1 MKYNVIV
8 LGGGESGVGAALLA
22 HKHGLNV
29 MLSDAK
35 PLQPAYQQMLEENG
49 VPFYIAEE
57 QWTEQTEADICVKS
71 PGISP
76 KAPIVQKIKAAGI
89 PIISEIA
96 FAGRFTKAKITGIT
110 GTNGKTTTTLL
121 TYHVYKK
128 AGLDV
133 RCAGNVGRGFA
144 MDLFLHDHDPA
155 HYVLELSSFQ
165 LEDLDTFRIHTG
177 ILTNLTPDHLDRY
190 AYTADLYYEAKFN
203 MLRSQTKED
212 VFIWCADDEESARMM
227 KKRTFHSRALAFGTG
242 PQNHLAAWSTETAL
256 YLPIDT
262 DQTPFEIMITELAL
276 KGKHNVYNSLAAAL
290 AARVQDI
297 GKEDI
302 REAFADFQNIEHRLE
317 IVHKIKGIDYIN
329 DSKATNVNAVWYALE
344 CTEGPIIWIAGGVD
358 KGNDYSSLVPL
369 VKEKVKT
376 LICLGTDN
384 GPLLAAFKDVVPSI
398 METQSMEEAV
408 KASYYMGKNGDKVLL
423 SPACASF
430 DLFKNYE
437 DRGRQFKHW
446 VNEL

>member
-1 MKYNVIV
+1 MKYDVIV

-22 HKHGLNV
+22 KKHGLKV
-29 MLSDAK
+29 LLSDAK
-35 PLQPAYQQMLEENG
+35 ELQPNYRELLEKHG
-49 VPFYIAEE
+49 IPFEISAE
-57 QWTEQTEADICVKS
+57 QLAILPEADLCVKS
-71 PGISP
+71 PGIP
-76 KAPIVQKIKAAGI
+76 PQAAIMQKIKAAGI
-89 PIISEIA
+89 PVVSEIA

-128 AGLDV
+128 GGLDV

-144 MDLFLHDHDPA
+144 MDLFLHDHDPE

-165 LEDLDTFRIHTG
+165 LEALDTFRIHTG

-190 AYTADLYYEAKFN
+190 QYTADLYYEAKFN
-203 MLRSQTKED
+203 MLRSQSEND
-212 VFIWCADDEESARMM
+212 VFIWCADDEESLRMM
-227 KKRTFHSRALAFGTG
+227 QGRPFRSTILAYGAGPKK
-242 PQNHLAAWSTETAL
+242 NLAAWSTDKAL
-256 YLPIDT
+256 YIPTET

-297 GKEDI
+297 AKEDI

-317 IVHKIKGIDYIN
+317 FVQKIKGIDFIN

-344 CTEGPIIWIAGGVD
+344 CTEGPVIWIAGGVD
-358 KGNDYSSLVPL
+358 KGNDYSSLIPL
-369 VKEKVKT
+369 VKDKVKT

-384 GPLLAAFKDVVPSI
+384 SPLLEAFRDVVPSI

-437 DRGRQFKHW
+437 DRGRQFKQW

>member
-1 MKYNVIV
+1 MNYDVIV

-22 HKHGLNV
+22 HKHGLSV
-29 MLSDAK
+29 FLSEAK
-35 PLQPAYQQMLEENG
+35 ALQPAYQKMLDEHGIPYEVAAEQLAILPKAG
-49 VPFYIAEE
+49 V
-57 QWTEQTEADICVKS
+57 CVKS
-71 PGISP
+71 PGIPP
-76 KAPIVQKIKAAGI
+76 KANVVQKIKAAGI
-89 PIISEIA
+89 PILSEIA

-144 MDLFLHDHDPA
+144 MDLFLHDYDPA

-165 LEDLDTFRIHTG
+165 LEALDTFRIHTG

-190 AYTADLYYEAKFN
+190 EYTADLYYEAKFN
-203 MLRSQTKED
+203 MLRSQTEED

-227 KKRTFHSRALAFGTG
+227 KNRTFRSRALAFGTG
-242 PQNHLAAWSTETAL
+242 PRPHLAAWTTDNAL
-256 YLPIDT
+256 YLPINT
-262 DQTPFEIMITELAL
+262 DQTPFEIMITELAI

-297 GKEDI
+297 AKEDI

-317 IVHKIKGIDYIN
+317 FVNKIKGIDYIN

-369 VKEKVKT
+369 VKDKVKT
-376 LICLGTDN
+376 LICLGIHN
-384 GPLLAAFKDVVPSI
+384 GPLLDAFKEVVPTI

>member
-29 MLSDAK
+29 LLSDAK
-35 PLQPAYQQMLEENG
+35 PLQPAFQQLLEENG
-49 VPFYIAEE
+49 VPYEIAEE
-57 QWTEQTEADICVKS
+57 QLAAGTQADICVKS

-76 KAPIVQKIKAAGI
+76 KTPIVQKIKAAGI

-121 TYHVYKK
+121 THHVYKK

-190 AYTADLYYEAKFN
+190 QYTADLYYEAKFN
-203 MLRSQTKED
+203 MLRSQTEED

-227 KKRTFHSRALAFGTG
+227 KNRFFHSRALAFGAG
-242 PQNHLAAWSTETAL
+242 PQKHLAAWHTETAL

-317 IVHKIKGIDYIN
+317 FVHKIKGIDYIN

-358 KGNDYSSLVPL
+358 KGNDYNSLVPL

-376 LICLGTDN
+376 LICLGTEN
-384 GPLLAAFKDVVPSI
+384 APLLEAFKDVVPSI